1 MKGFQG
7 KMLAGAMMV
16 AGLMASGCHS
26 DGEWHW
32 HDDPCWPDRY
42 ANEARASVVASFQP
56 QVENGQILDQTIWNK
71 HFEYGSDKLNGDGM
85 DKLDQLARRRPQP
98 DPRLF
103 LQTARD
109 IPYDADKGGEYAA
122 KRVELDS
129 RRVVAIQKYLKAT
142 LTGREMAFE
151 VQIHD
156 PVYPGIDVNPGV
168 APRVYVPSP
177 QERSRGANVP
187 PLPVTGIGG
196 KAAAGGGAAR
206 RSREGEARQLLRLR
220 RPAMEEAP
228 ARAGNVTTGV
238 SSSKF
243 QVSSCKADRLQLE
256 TRNLE
261 VETWNLELR

>member
-1 MKGFQG
+1 MNGF
-7 KMLAGAMMV
+7 KVRVLSGAVMV
-16 AGLMASGCHS
+16 AGLMSAGCHS
-26 DGEWHW
+26 GGEWNW

-71 HFEYGSDKLNGDGM
+71 HFDYGTDKLNAEGM

-109 IPYDADKGGEYAA
+109 IPYDAEKAGDYAA

-129 RRVVAIQKYLKAT
+129 RRVVTIQKYLKAT
-142 LTGREMAFE
+142 LTGREMLFE

-156 PVYPGIDVNPGV
+156 PIYPGIDVNPGV
-168 APRVYVPSP
+168 APRLYVPTP

-196 KAAAGGGAAR
+196 KAAGAAGAGGSATPREALRGVLRRRHLRADTDLPEPAR
-206 RSREGEARQLLRLR
+206 RCSSIQQTN
-220 RPAMEEAP
+220 
-228 ARAGNVTTGV
+228 AGRGLDFANSATP
-238 SSSKF
+238 F
-243 QVSSCKADRLQLE
+243 ANDE
-256 TRNLE
+256 
-261 VETWNLELR
+261 